1 MIGLN
6 LKKIITLNNTYLIKE
21 KDLKTALDQMDQF
34 RDKMQ
39 TFQDKYPNYN
49 YKVLINALDEV
60 EGWIIEL
67 TINNNEKRKTQT
79 S

>member
-1 MIGLN
+1 MD
-6 LKKIITLNNTYLIKE
+6 NTYIIKE
-21 KDLKTALDQMDQF
+21 KDLKTALDQMDTF

-49 YKVLINALDEV
+49 YKVLINALDEL

-67 TINNNEKRKTQT
+67 TISNNEKRKTQT